1 MFIALH
7 IPEVLVIFIV
17 SLFVYLY
24 DMHFNLVTVRLWS
37 GFQLALY
44 FDVWHLLEGGT
55 Y

>member
-1 MFIALH
+1 MFLALH

-24 DMHFNLVTVRLWS
+24 DMHYNLVTVRLWS

-44 FDVWHLLEGGT
+44 FGVRHLLEGGT